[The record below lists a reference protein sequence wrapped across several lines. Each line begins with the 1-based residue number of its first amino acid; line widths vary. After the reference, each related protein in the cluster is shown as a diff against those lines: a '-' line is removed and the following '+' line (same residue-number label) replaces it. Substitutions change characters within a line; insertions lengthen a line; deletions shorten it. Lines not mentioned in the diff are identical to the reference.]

1 MDFFVGPQ
9 ASLLLLGTAMPV
21 NPTPINGT
29 PGNDTLLGTPDDD
42 TFNSIYPLPVD
53 GGGEDR
59 MSGGGGD
66 DTYYVNSPKDIVI
79 EAKDAGIDSVFASI
93 SYKLGANVEKLVLTG
108 VGNLTGTGN
117 ELANEITGNDSSN
130 ILDGGKGADLLHGG
144 AGDDTYIFDN
154 VGDVADETSNSVDA
168 GGNDTIK
175 SSVFSATFFSDA
187 SQHPFIENF
196 TYTGKLAWTF
206 TGDAQNNRITGSVA
220 SDTLNGGDGS
230 DLLNGGKGADQ
241 LFGGKGDD
249 TYIIDN
255 KADRVFEATSGE
267 EADSHDLIRSSL
279 SIDLNAAKLK
289 ADKTIDFKFYEG
301 VEDVVLTGKAA
312 LKAYG
317 RDDESN
323 SLTGNV
329 GNNLLDGKGGN
340 DTLYGGGGKD
350 TLIGGTGDDFADGG
364 EGIDTLVFTGSKDD
378 YTVRLNADGSQLVRD
393 DNPDDGDDGSD
404 GLINVEMLKF
414 ADVKKGMAVPAP
426 IIDADTATPNVLNE
440 EDASQNGLPAGILAQ
455 AEFPGDLQAFYSL
468 VNPGGIFSINSTTG
482 EVTVEHGELLDFEA
496 NNGVYKL
503 IVRAT
508 AEKGPALETEF
519 AITII
524 NKADQPADT
533 PTINQDFLVDTGI
546 ADHITA
552 DTTPTISGTS
562 TEIGGQIFVYDTFN
576 GDTTLVATTTVLFG
590 GTWNVTLTK
599 LDDGVH
605 LFKAAVQD
613 LFGNPSELSTPLTI
627 EIDTVTPFA
636 PTGLAVTA
644 ATDSG
649 LSGTD
654 GITNNTTPTISG
666 QAAGEDGSLVH
677 LYKLSG
683 NVLTEIGT
691 GVVDAQG
698 NWTAAITSPLTSGLY
713 DIRATIE
720 DGAGHV
726 GPISNGYRLT
736 IDTNAPVAPTLT
748 LSPASNSGSQ
758 ADTITNDTTPTLRGT
773 TEANAKV
780 HVFDGSNVEIGSAIA
795 DSTGSWSFT
804 VTSAL
809 AAGSYNFTA
818 QAEDVAGNLGPA
830 SGALVLTINGNN
842 APAAPTLDPASDSG
856 LVGDAI
862 TNDSTPTVNV
872 SGSGTIH
879 LFQNGIEVSLTGSS
893 YTPAAPLPDGEQVF
907 TVTVDGVTDAS
918 AALIVGIDT
927 LAPTGVALSNPL
939 AVDENK
945 DGPAVVGTLTATDAH
960 AVSYALG
967 GTDATSFTLGS
978 DGRTLIYTGTAVD
991 FEAPK
996 TSFSLTVTATD
1007 AAANQ
1012 TIQNL
1017 TVNVRDS
1024 LETLSA
1030 TQTVFFL
1037 LENNVATSIATL
1049 SADGGATLSLVG
1061 DTASFFTLN
1070 GGTLSVNAN
1079 LNFEDALVTDA
1090 DNDLSNGKQL
1100 VATVKASNGIDTEL
1114 FHEVTLTVVDVQE
1127 ARTVSAGDSILVGG
1141 IGSDKLTGG
1150 NNSDTLIGNGGDDLL
1165 IGNSGGDLLDG
1176 GDGKDTVSYVGSTT
1190 GVSVNLSSGE
1200 AKNGDANNDGLISIE
1215 NVTGSDGNDTLI
1227 GDNGDNVL
1235 EGGLGNDV
1243 LNGGNHGVY
1252 GDTVSYAGAAS
1263 AVSVNLAILTPQNT
1277 LGGGTDTIS
1286 NFENIQGSAFNDTL
1300 TGNSFDNV
1308 LIGGA
1313 GADNLIGGGGH
1324 DTASYFNATA
1334 AVIANLAT
1342 GGTGGDA
1349 AGDTYT
1355 GIANLIGSIY
1365 ADTLIGDGMANV
1377 IAGGGGHDILTGG
1390 GGNDVFKY
1398 QLHPGALLS
1407 EAHSDTITDF
1417 TDGEDKIDLSDLNL
1431 TKSGALTFEDLLNDG
1446 SLVLKENKIF
1456 ADLDGGGDHLVQLFA
1471 LQNVQTDT
1479 LDAADFI
1486 L

>member
-1 MDFFVGPQ
+1 M
-9 ASLLLLGTAMPV
+9 AV

-29 PGNDTLLGTPDDD
+29 PGNDVLLGTPDND
-42 TFNSIYPLPVD
+42 TFNSIYVLPID

-66 DTYYVNSPKDIVI
+66 DIYNVNSAKDIVI
-79 EAKDAGIDSVFASI
+79 EAKDTGIDTVFASI
-93 SYKLGANVEKLVLTG
+93 SYKLLSNVEKLVLTG

-117 ELANEITGNDSSN
+117 ELANELTGNDSNN
-130 ILDGGKGADLLHGG
+130 ILDGGKGTDLLHGR

-154 VGDVADETSNSVDA
+154 VGDVADETSNGVVDA

-175 SSVFSATFFSDA
+175 SSVFSDTFFTNA
-187 SQHPFIENF
+187 TQHPFIENF
-196 TYTGKLAWTF
+196 TYTGKLAWSF
-206 TGDAQNNRITGSVA
+206 TGDAQNNRITGSTA
-220 SDTLNGGDGS
+220 ADTLHGEDGS

-241 LFGGKGDD
+241 LFGGRGDD
-249 TYIIDN
+249 TFIIDN
-255 KADRVFEATSGE
+255 KSDRIFEATEGE
-267 EADSHDLIRSSL
+267 DADSHDLIRSSL
-279 SIDLNAAKLK
+279 SIDLNAVKLK
-289 ADKTIDFKFYEG
+289 PDKTIDFKLYEG
-301 VEDVVLTGKAA
+301 VEDVVLTGKGA
-312 LKAYG
+312 LKATG

-323 SLTGNV
+323 SLTGNL
-329 GNNLLDGKGGN
+329 GNNVLDGKSGN

-350 TLIGGTGDDFADGG
+350 TLIGGLGDDFADGG
-364 EGIDTLVFTGSKDD
+364 DGVDTLVFTGSKDD

-404 GLINVEMLKF
+404 GFINVEFLKF
-414 ADVKKGMAVPAP
+414 ADVKKGMAVPSP

-455 AEFPGDLQAFYSL
+455 AEFPGDLQVFYSL

-533 PTINQDFLVDTGI
+533 PTINQDFQVDTGI

-562 TEIGGQIFVYDTFN
+562 TEIGGTIFLFDTFN
-576 GDTTLVATTTVLFG
+576 GETTLVATTTVLFG
-590 GTWNVTLTK
+590 GSWNLTLTK
-599 LDDGVH
+599 LADGVH
-605 LFKAAVQD
+605 LFQASVQD

-627 EIDTVTPFA
+627 EIDTVAPFA

-649 LSGTD
+649 LSSTD
-654 GITNNTTPTISG
+654 GITNNTTPTIGG

-677 LYKLSG
+677 LFKLSG
-683 NVLTEIGT
+683 NVLTELGT

-698 NWTAAITSPLTSGLY
+698 NWTVPITTPLTSGLY

-726 GPISNGYRLT
+726 GPLSVGYRLT
-736 IDTNAPVAPTLT
+736 IDTNAPAAPTLT
-748 LSPASNSGSQ
+748 LSPTSNTGSQ
-758 ADTITNDTTPTLRGT
+758 GDTTTSDTTPTLRGA
-773 TEANAKV
+773 TEPNAKV
-780 HVFDGSNVEIGSAIA
+780 HLFDGSNVEIGSAIA
-795 DSTGSWSFT
+795 DATGSWNFTIATALSAGDHSFT
-804 VTSAL
+804 AKT
-809 AAGSYNFTA
+809 
-818 QAEDVAGNLGPA
+818 EDVAGNLGPA
-830 SGALVLTINGNN
+830 SGALLLTINDNN

-862 TNDSTPTVNV
+862 TNDSTPTINV
-872 SGSGTIH
+872 TGTGTIH
-879 LFQNGIEVSLTGSS
+879 LFQNGIEVPLSGNS
-893 YTPAAPLPDGEQVF
+893 YTPAAPLPDGDQIF

-918 AALIVGIDT
+918 AALIVSVDT
-927 LAPTGVALSNPL
+927 VMPSGVALSNPL
-939 AVDENK
+939 AVDENH
-945 DGPAVVGTLTATDAH
+945 DGPATVGTLTAIDAH
-960 AVSYALG
+960 AVTFALG
-967 GTDATSFTLGS
+967 GPDAASFALGA
-978 DGRTLIYTGTAVD
+978 DGRTLIYTGTAVN

-996 TSFSLTVTATD
+996 TGFSLTITATD
-1007 AAANQ
+1007 AAGNA
-1012 TIQNL
+1012 TPQNL

-1024 LETLSA
+1024 LETITA
-1030 TQTVFFL
+1030 TQTVFFVP
-1037 LENNVATSIATL
+1037 ENNVATQIATL
-1049 SADGGATLSLVG
+1049 SADGGATLTLVG

-1070 GGTLSVNAN
+1070 SGTLSVNAN

-1100 VATVKASNGIDTEL
+1100 VATVKASNGIDSAL

-1127 ARTVSAGDSILVGG
+1127 VRTVSAGDSILVGG
-1141 IGSDKLTGG
+1141 IGSDKLIGG
-1150 NNSDTLIGNGGDDLL
+1150 NNSDTLIGNGGDDIL

-1176 GDGKDTVSYVGSTT
+1176 GAGSDTVSYVGSTT

-1200 AKNGDANNDGLISIE
+1200 AKFGDAGNDGLISIE
-1215 NVTGSDGNDTLI
+1215 NVTGSDGADTLI

-1235 EGGLGNDV
+1235 EGGLGTDI
-1243 LNGGNHGVY
+1243 LNGGNHGVF

-1263 AVSVNLAILTPQNT
+1263 AVSVNLAILTAQNT
-1277 LGGGTDTIS
+1277 LGAGTDTIS

-1313 GADNLIGGGGH
+1313 GADNLVGGGGH

-1334 AVIANLAT
+1334 AVIANLASV
-1342 GGTGGDA
+1342 GTGGDA

-1355 GIANLIGSIY
+1355 GVQNLLGSIFN
-1365 ADTLIGDGMANV
+1365 DTLIGDGVANV
-1377 IAGGGGHDILTGG
+1377 IAGGGGHDTLTGG
-1390 GGNDVFKY
+1390 AGPDVFKY

-1407 EAHSDTITDF
+1407 EAHSDIVTDF
-1417 TDGEDKIDLSDLNL
+1417 SVGEDKIDLSDLNL
-1431 TKSGALTFEDLLNDG
+1431 AKSGAFSFEDLLNDG
-1446 SLVLKENKIF
+1446 SLVLQGNKIF
-1456 ADLDGGGDHLVQLFA
+1456 ADLDGGGDNLVELFA

-1479 LDAADFI
+1479 LGPTDFI